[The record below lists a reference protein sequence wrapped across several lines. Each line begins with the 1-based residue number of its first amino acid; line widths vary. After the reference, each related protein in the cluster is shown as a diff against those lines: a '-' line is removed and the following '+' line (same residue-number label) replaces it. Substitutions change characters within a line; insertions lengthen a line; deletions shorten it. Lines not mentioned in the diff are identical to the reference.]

1 MDNLIN
7 NAVKFTL
14 SGHVVLRLEAG
25 QQYGDTVSLIFR
37 WSIPGSVLHPSI
49 YPGFSNPTFVPQIS

>member
-1 MDNLIN
+1 MSRGDATRVRQVLDNLIN

-25 QQYGDTVSLIFR
+25 QQVWRYR
-37 WSIPGSVLHPSI
+37 
-49 YPGFSNPTFVPQIS
+49 